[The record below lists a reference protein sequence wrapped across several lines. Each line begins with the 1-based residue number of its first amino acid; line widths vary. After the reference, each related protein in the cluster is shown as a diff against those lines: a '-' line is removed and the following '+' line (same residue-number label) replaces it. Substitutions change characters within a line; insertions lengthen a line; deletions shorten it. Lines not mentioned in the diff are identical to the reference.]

1 MHAVFAQALLELDRY
16 VDACKAFRITLD
28 LDPKNAQAKSSMM
41 LAEKKM
47 SMLDR

>member
-41 LAEKKM
+41 LAEKKL
-47 SMLDR
+47 SMLNR